1 MKDKIAI
8 QSQDSQLKLLE
19 SFYKK
24 SGSEFGEG
32 IPWVK
37 KKKMQNAEKK
47 KRREVSED

>member
-37 KKKMQNAEKK
+37 KKKNAECRKEK
-47 KRREVSED
+47 EERSL